1 MNMRNITVA
10 ITVDDKMGLA
20 FNKRRQSRDKLLIAD
35 LCNKTDGKIYVSGYS
50 LPLFEEYADRI
61 EVVENPLQ
69 DCPDGG
75 CCFVEMTHL
84 APYEKDISR
93 LIVYHWNRL
102 YPSDK
107 KLDIDVSNCGFKMT
121 AKYEF
126 AGNSHDKIT
135 KGIYE
140 KR

>member
-35 LCNKTDGKIYVSGYS
+35 LCNKTDGQIYVSGYS
-50 LPLFEEYADRI
+50 APLFEEYAERI
-61 EVVENPLQ
+61 TVVDDPLK
-69 DCPDGG
+69 DTPDGG
-75 CCFVEMTHL
+75 CCFVEMVHL
-84 APYEKDISR
+84 GQYEKDISR

-107 KLDIDVSNCGFKMT
+107 KLDIDVAACGFKMT

-140 KR
+140 K